1 RGEIQIIGA
10 TTLNEYRKHIEKD
23 TALERRFQPVLIDE
37 PSVSESVEIL
47 RGIKDYYEDYHK
59 VIIPDEILEAACR
72 MSERYITDRFLPDKA
87 IDVIDEASSAV
98 NLRNI
103 PLYEAAKIKNRL
115 SEIDEISKDAE
126 NREDFEQIATL
137 KQEKLELLDELSI
150 KEKESQNAV
159 VTLDDVAAVIENW
172 TKIPVHKLTEGE
184 TTKLLCLEDR
194 IHKRVIGQNDA
205 VSAVCR
211 AIRRGRADITFK
223 RRPVSFIF
231 AGPTGV
237 GKTEL
242 VKTIAEVMFDN
253 EEALIRFDMSE
264 FMEKHSVSK
273 LIGSPPGYVGY
284 DEAGQLTEKVRRK
297 PYSVILLDEIEKAHP
312 EIFNLFLQILD
323 DGRVSD
329 SHGKIVNFEN
339 TIIIM
344 TTNAGSEFDSASIGF
359 NSDSAVTLKNN
370 VKKSLKERFRP
381 EFLNRIDEI
390 VTFSPL
396 TKDELRSIIEL
407 MLSDI
412 VERMA
417 QKGAKIDVTDG
428 AKSLILEKGFD
439 IKYGARPLK
448 RAIQTLIEDK
458 LADFSLKNTISEG
471 MHIIADRKGDEI
483 EITALKV
490 ADVKTKRALR

>member
-1 RGEIQIIGA
+1 FSQ
-10 TTLNEYRKHIEKD
+10 
-23 TALERRFQPVLIDE
+23 
-37 PSVSESVEIL
+37 
-47 RGIKDYYEDYHK
+47 
-59 VIIPDEILEAACR
+59 EAAN
-72 MSERYITDRFLPDKA
+72 S
-87 IDVIDEASSAV
+87 
-98 NLRNI
+98 
-103 PLYEAAKIKNRL
+103 
-115 SEIDEISKDAE
+115 
-126 NREDFEQIATL
+126 EDFETVARL
-137 KQEKLELLDELSI
+137 KQEKLELEETLKI
-150 KEKESQNAV
+150 KESEAKDAV
-159 VTLDDVAAVIENW
+159 VTLEDVAAVIENW

-253 EEALIRFDMSE
+253 EDALIRFDMSE

-370 VKKSLKERFRP
+370 VEKSLKERFRP
-381 EFLNRIDEI
+381 EFLNRIDEV

-396 TKDELRSIIEL
+396 TKDELKRIVDL
-407 MLSDI
+407 MLLDI
-412 VERMA
+412 TERMA
-417 QKGAKIDVTDG
+417 QKGAKIEITEN
-428 AKSLILEKGFD
+428 AKTLILEKGFD

-448 RAIQTLIEDK
+448 RAIQTLVEDK
-458 LADFSLKNTISEG
+458 LADFSLRNTISEG
-471 MHIIADRKGDEI
+471 MHIIADRKGNEI
-483 EITALKV
+483 EITVLSLQQKS
-490 ADVKTKRALR
+490 